1 MTIVYMC
8 VVISTFWGAYGLPR
22 PDFYK
27 FFASRVNYMNPSPIR
42 EAVSKIAIKSRTTQ
56 VISFAA
62 GEPDPDVLPRELYAK
77 LASELFVKVKKIV
90 NYSPSEGIIELR
102 EEIVKFMK
110 NYENVKTSMERIV
123 VTIGGSQALD
133 IIARIILEPGDI
145 VITENPSYV
154 NTLLCWSHY
163 GVRIIGIPMDDNGM
177 VTEKLEDTLKKLR
190 ESGRKVKLIY
200 TIPTGQ
206 NPSGLTMSMDRR
218 KHLLE
223 IASKYD
229 VLVVEDT
236 AYNHLVY
243 EPVKIKPLRALDK
256 EDRVIYV
263 GSFSKV
269 LGTGLR
275 IGWIDAPLELIE
287 KIRFSKQPMDMCAP
301 VPSQYLVAEVL
312 KRGLFAEIKAKAIEA
327 YRKKRDL
334 MLKMI
339 DKYLPELKHT
349 KPVAGMFILL
359 WLPEKI
365 DAWDFADKL
374 LDKYNVAV
382 IPATPFYTDGSGKN
396 VIRMNFSMANPELIE
411 EGVAR
416 IAKLVKEMA

>member
-1 MTIVYMC
+1 MEL
-8 VVISTFWGAYGLPR
+8 AR

-62 GEPDPDVLPRELYAK
+62 GEPDPDVLPRDLYAK
-77 LASELFVKVKKIV
+77 LSSEIFLKVRKIV

-102 EEIVKFMK
+102 EEIAKFMK
-110 NYENVKTSMERIV
+110 EYESVDTSMDRIV

-133 IIARIILEPGDI
+133 IVARIMLEPGDI
-145 VITENPSYV
+145 VVTENPSYV

-163 GVRIIGIPMDDNGM
+163 GVKIVGVPMDDNGM
-177 VTEKLEDTLKKLR
+177 ITEKLEETLKKLK
-190 ESGRKVKLIY
+190 ETGRKVKLVY

-206 NPSGLTMSMDRR
+206 NPSGITMSMDRR

-243 EPVKIKPLRALDK
+243 EPIDVKPLRSLDK
-256 EDRVIYV
+256 EDRVIYA

-275 IGWIDAPLELIE
+275 IGWLEAPQEIIE
-287 KIRFSKQPMDMCAP
+287 KIRYSKQPMDMCAP
-301 VPSQYLVAEVL
+301 VPSQYLVTEVL
-312 KRGLFAEIKAKAIEA
+312 KRGLFPEIKKKAIEA
-327 YRKKRDL
+327 YKKKRDI
-334 MLKMI
+334 MLEML
-339 DKYLPELKHT
+339 DKYLPGLKHT

-359 WLPEKI
+359 WLPEKL
-365 DAWDFADKL
+365 DAWEFADKL

-382 IPATPFYTDGSGKN
+382 IPATPFFTDGSGKN

-411 EGVAR
+411 EGVSR
-416 IAKLVKEMA
+416 IAKLVKELTQ